1 MPEEPATP
9 PDNSGHELDVS
20 SEGVDAEV
28 VEQFSSTVRFAHQVV
43 SSVPQFAGVPST
55 KVQAVI
61 TSDFVATV
69 QRVLDDSGQPG
80 DPYAVERLGG
90 SAVAKAM
97 RTSDDYSA
105 HTVVFDATQWP
116 ADSNPVS
123 PFGLVLAA
131 HEMSHVMLGRSR
143 WASGALEGVVF
154 PSVTPVE
161 SARSMVRT
169 AVEEL
174 RADILA
180 GTALGIA
187 ASTTV
192 DGETRPSRPGDLIGH
207 DGYRTQLAAVLDANV
222 YPGWPDI
229 VQRYRTRQMPL
240 DQMWKHI
247 GQSTDQVL
255 TLLAHCQAESH
266 FAEESTGV
274 FDEAMAEHRGVELYL
289 RPTWDPI
296 MEALASQRVLPDFA
310 DTQSAELELLD
321 VAEAAVMALWERLGL
336 TMDIRDEREYAIRVS
351 KPER

>member
-1 MPEEPATP
+1 MQEEPALP
-9 PDNSGHELDVS
+9 PASRGHELDVR

-28 VEQFSSTVRFAHQVV
+28 VERFSSTVRFAHQVI

-55 KVQAVI
+55 KVEFVI

-69 QRVLDDSGQPG
+69 QRVLDDSGQQG
-80 DPYAVERLGG
+80 NPYAVERLGG
-90 SAVAKAM
+90 SAVAKTM

-105 HTVVFDATQWP
+105 HTVVCDATQWP
-116 ADSNPVS
+116 ADTNPVS

-161 SARSMVRT
+161 SARSMART

-192 DGETRPSRPGDLIGH
+192 DGESRPSRPGDLVGD
-207 DGYRTQLAAVLDANV
+207 DGYRTQLASVLDANV
-222 YPGWPDI
+222 YPGWPDT
-229 VQRYRTRQMPL
+229 VHRYRTRQIPL

-255 TLLAHCQAESH
+255 TLLAHCQAETH
-266 FAEESTGV
+266 FAQGSTGV
-274 FDEAMAEHRGVELYL
+274 FDKAMVEHRGVELYL

-296 MEALASQRVLPDFA
+296 MEALASQGVLPDFA
-310 DTQSAELELLD
+310 DTRSAELEVLD
-321 VAEAAVMALWERLGL
+321 VAQAAVIAMWERLGL
-336 TMDIRDEREYAIRVS
+336 TMDIKDQREYAIWVS
-351 KPER
+351 EPER

>member
-1 MPEEPATP
+1 MQEEPALP
-9 PDNSGHELDVS
+9 PDSQGHELDVR

-28 VEQFSSTVRFAHQVV
+28 VERFVSTVRFAHHVI

-55 KVQAVI
+55 KVQVVI

-69 QRVLDDSGQPG
+69 QRVLHDRGQQG
-80 DPYAVERLGG
+80 DLYAVERLGG
-90 SAVAKAM
+90 SAVAKTM

-105 HTVVFDATQWP
+105 HTVVFDGTLWP

-143 WASGALEGVVF
+143 WASGALEEVVF

-174 RADILA
+174 RADVLA

-187 ASTTV
+187 ASTTI
-192 DGETRPSRPGDLIGH
+192 DGETRPSRPGDLVGH
-207 DGYRTQLAAVLDANV
+207 DGYRKQLASVLGANV
-222 YPGWPDI
+222 YPGWPDT
-229 VQRYRTRQMPL
+229 VHRYRTRQIPL
-240 DQMWKHI
+240 EQMWKHI
-247 GQSTDQVL
+247 AESTDQVL
-255 TLLAHCQAESH
+255 TLLAHCQAEAH
-266 FAEESTGV
+266 FAEASTGV
-274 FDEAMAEHRGVELYL
+274 FDEAIAEHRGVELYL

-296 MEALASQRVLPDFA
+296 MEAFASQGVLPDFA
-310 DTQSAELELLD
+310 DTRSAELEILD

-336 TMDIRDEREYAIRVS
+336 TMDIRDEREYAIWVS
-351 KPER
+351 EPER

>member
-1 MPEEPATP
+1 MQEEPALP
-9 PDNSGHELDVS
+9 PASQGHQLDVR

-28 VEQFSSTVRFAHQVV
+28 VERFSSTVRFAHQVI

-55 KVQAVI
+55 KVEAVI

-69 QRVLDDSGQPG
+69 QRVLDDNGQQG

-90 SAVAKAM
+90 SAVAKTM

-105 HTVVFDATQWP
+105 HTVIFDATQWP

-123 PFGLVLAA
+123 PFGLLLAA
-131 HEMSHVMLGRSR
+131 HEMCHVMLGRSR
-143 WASGALEGVVF
+143 WASGALEVVVF

-180 GTALGIA
+180 GMALGIA

-192 DGETRPSRPGDLIGH
+192 DGETRPSRPGDMVGL

-222 YPGWPDI
+222 YPGWPDT
-229 VQRYRTRQMPL
+229 VQRYRNCQIPL

-255 TLLAHCQAESH
+255 TLLAHCQAETY
-266 FAEESTGV
+266 FAEGSTGV
-274 FDEAMAEHRGVELYL
+274 FDEAMVEHRGVELYL

-296 MEALASQRVLPDFA
+296 MEALASQGVLPDFA
-310 DTQSAELELLD
+310 DTRSAELEVLD
-321 VAEAAVMALWERLGL
+321 VAEAAVIAMWERLGL
-336 TMDIRDEREYAIRVS
+336 TMEIKDQREYAIWVS
-351 KPER
+351 EPER

>member
-1 MPEEPATP
+1 MPEEPASP
-9 PDNSGHELDVS
+9 PDNSGHELDIS
-20 SEGVDAEV
+20 SEGVNTEV
-28 VEQFSSTVRFAHQVV
+28 VERFSSTVRFAHQVI

-80 DPYAVERLGG
+80 NPYAVERLGG
-90 SAVAKAM
+90 VAVAKAM

-123 PFGLVLAA
+123 PFGLVLAT

-143 WASGALEGVVF
+143 WASGAIEGVVF

-229 VQRYRTRQMPL
+229 VQRYRTRQIPL
-240 DQMWKHI
+240 DQMWKPSESRPTRSLRCLRI
-247 GQSTDQVL
+247 VRLRATSPRDPRPRSMRPWRSTAAWSCTSGRPGIRL
-255 TLLAHCQAESH
+255 WRRSPPRGCYRTLL
-266 FAEESTGV
+266 TPG
-274 FDEAMAEHRGVELYL
+274 
-289 RPTWDPI
+289 
-296 MEALASQRVLPDFA
+296 
-310 DTQSAELELLD
+310 
-321 VAEAAVMALWERLGL
+321 RLSWSSWMSPRRRSWPCGS
-336 TMDIRDEREYAIRVS
+336 VS
-351 KPER
+351 G